1 MRHNTRALPSASP
14 AGPGSRHCR
23 LQAIPQGQMR
33 TVGVGLG
40 SVLVRR
46 VPGGEIAWDREDTE
60 LAPDI
65 EIDDCLRLVDARG
78 L

>member
-1 MRHNTRALPSASP
+1 MLPENGLLP
-14 AGPGSRHCR
+14 PRVRHCR

-33 TVGVGLG
+33 TVCVGLG